1 MMKESK
7 RFLPVQSVIVVPSA
21 ARTGLLSVGSAAL
34 LVVVVVVVVDLRVV
48 VVVFR

>member
-21 ARTGLLSVGSAAL
+21 ARTGPLSVGSDAL
-34 LVVVVVVVVDLRVV
+34 LVVVVVVVDFWVV

>member
-21 ARTGLLSVGSAAL
+21 ARTWLLSVGSATL
-34 LVVVVVVVVDLRVV
+34 LVVVVVVVVVDL
-48 VVVFR
+48 

>member
-34 LVVVVVVVVDLRVV
+34 LVVVVVVVDFWVV
-48 VVVFR
+48 VVICR